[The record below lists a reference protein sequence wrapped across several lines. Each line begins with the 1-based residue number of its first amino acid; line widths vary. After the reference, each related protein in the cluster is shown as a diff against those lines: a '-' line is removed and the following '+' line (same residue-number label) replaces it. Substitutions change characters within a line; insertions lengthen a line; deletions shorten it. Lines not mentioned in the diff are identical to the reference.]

1 MMAPGEPSAAWLL
14 VVARGHPDL
23 LREVATLFAPHG
35 RVRVVEDRRCSGG
48 LLPRPESDSG
58 DAAASGH
65 GAPRRPP
72 AAAG

>member
-1 MMAPGEPSAAWLL
+1 MAAGAPPAAWLL
-14 VVARGHPDL
+14 VVVRGHADL

-35 RVRVVEDRRCSGG
+35 LVRVVEDRQCSGG

-58 DAAASGH
+58 DAAASEH

-72 AAAG
+72 AVTG